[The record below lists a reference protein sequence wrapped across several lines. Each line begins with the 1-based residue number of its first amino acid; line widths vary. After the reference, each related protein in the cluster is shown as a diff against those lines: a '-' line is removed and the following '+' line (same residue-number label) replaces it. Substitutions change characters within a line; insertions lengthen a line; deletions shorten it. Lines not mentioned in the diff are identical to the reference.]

1 MKFFMNKS
9 QKGIT
14 IVSLVITIVVLIII
28 AGITVYTGTGIIKQ
42 ATLQTIHTNMML
54 IQAKTKTIAEQAK
67 FNNDTSG
74 YKGIMVNDISGDEN
88 IDKLKN
94 DGIIED
100 GSKYYMLTEADLKDM
115 GLDKINIDEG
125 YIVNYDTE
133 EIIYVKGVKK
143 DGNTYYKLSQ
153 LKELHISEE

>member
-1 MKFFMNKS
+1 MNKG

-28 AGITVYTGTGIIKQ
+28 ASITVYTGSGVIKQ
-42 ATLQTIHTNMML
+42 ATLQTINTNMML

-74 YKGIMVNDISGDEN
+74 YKGILVSDISGDNN

-100 GSKYYMLTEADLKDM
+100 ASSYYMLTEADLKDM
-115 GLDKINIDEG
+115 GLDKISIDKG

-133 EIIYVKGVKK
+133 EIIYVGGVEK
-143 DGNTYYKLSQ
+143 DGNIYYKLSE
-153 LKELHISEE
+153 LKELHISEEE